1 MISSPNQFKL
11 LLLGVFIFSL
21 QSCKFY
27 SFTGASIPPGVS
39 TFQVNFFENLA
50 GNRPGSTVEPGLDND
65 FTIALQDIIMNQT
78 NLDLVTSD
86 GQLIYEGEITE
97 YSVTP
102 MSATAQIT
110 AAQNRLK
117 MSVAFRFINKKK
129 EEDDYEKTYS
139 FFYDFPA
146 NLQVYDVKDAAHKEI
161 FDRITQDIFNDT
173 LAKW

>member
-1 MISSPNQFKL
+1 M
-11 LLLGVFIFSL
+11 
-21 QSCKFY
+21 
-27 SFTGASIPPGVS
+27 T
-39 TFQVNFFENLA
+39 TFQVNFFENQA

-65 FTIALQDIIMNQT
+65 FTNALQDIIMNQT
-78 NLDLVTSD
+78 NLNLVSKD

-102 MSATAQIT
+102 MTATSQNT

-117 MSVAFRFINKKK
+117 MSVALRYFNSKN
-129 EEDDYEKTYS
+129 EDDDLKKTYS

-146 NLQVYDVKDAAHKEI
+146 ELQVYDVIDSAHKEI

>member
-1 MISSPNQFKL
+1 
-11 LLLGVFIFSL
+11 
-21 QSCKFY
+21 
-27 SFTGASIPPGVS
+27 
-39 TFQVNFFENLA
+39 
-50 GNRPGSTVEPGLDND
+50 
-65 FTIALQDIIMNQT
+65 MNQT
-78 NLDLVTSD
+78 NLDLVTAD

-102 MSATAQIT
+102 MSATAEIK

-117 MSVAFRFINKKK
+117 MSVAFRFVNTKL
-129 EEDDYEKTYS
+129 EEDDFSKTYS

-146 NLQVYDVKDAAHKEI
+146 ELQVYDVKDAAHKEI